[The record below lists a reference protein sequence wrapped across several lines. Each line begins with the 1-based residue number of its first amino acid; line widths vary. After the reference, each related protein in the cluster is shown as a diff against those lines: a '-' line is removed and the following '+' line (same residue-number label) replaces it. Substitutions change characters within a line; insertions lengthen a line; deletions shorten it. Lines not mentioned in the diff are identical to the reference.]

1 MNINVLSYR
10 FIAWMY
16 YYTIEDYDAIR
27 FNMGSESIL
36 TNDILDTLRYLENE
50 LKKHAPAT
58 EPAHVQPHNHHEN
71 NNNKKS
77 RSAQA
82 TVVRRAPPSGGE
94 KSRNNVSSEDWESL
108 RNFKPTKKTETVEGP
123 DKIINDIRMTL
134 NKITQKTY
142 DNLKANILKSFEEC
156 VKQFPDELTMQ
167 KLSKHIFDIVV
178 RDRFLTDIYVDLY
191 LALVECFPSF
201 ESQFTER
208 VEIYRATID
217 HMQYVDPQKDYDGY
231 CNYVKFND
239 QRKAM
244 TLFIIQL
251 FKKGKVSESDM
262 IDLMVFLLNKTRL
275 NRDKVGRTNEVEE
288 ITENFYLAYL
298 HCNVLLE
305 TNPEWKSQIVP
316 NIREFAEM
324 QLGSFPSISSRALLK
339 YQDIIEGMDEY

>member
-1 MNINVLSYR
+1 
-10 FIAWMY
+10 MY

-27 FNMGSESIL
+27 FNMGSDSIL

-77 RSAQA
+77 RSAQ
-82 TVVRRAPPSGGE
+82 VVRRAPPSGGE

-201 ESQFTER
+201 ETQFTER

-305 TNPEWKSQIVP
+305 TNPEWKSFIVP
-316 NIREFAEM
+316 TIREFAEM

-339 YQDIIEGMDEY
+339 YQDIIEGLDDY